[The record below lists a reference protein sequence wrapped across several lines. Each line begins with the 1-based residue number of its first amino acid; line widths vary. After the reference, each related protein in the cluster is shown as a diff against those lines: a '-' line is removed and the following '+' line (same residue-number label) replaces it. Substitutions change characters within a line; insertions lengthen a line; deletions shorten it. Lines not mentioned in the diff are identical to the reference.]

1 MQVWRK
7 GAAREFNV
15 AVAELNDD
23 DGAPQ
28 RAQQRKR
35 NDKSPQNIGRLGL
48 GLSELN
54 PNSRR
59 QADVKSGVMVEEV
72 LQGGQAARAGLR
84 RGDVIV
90 QVNDQDVKSIEQFN
104 GLLTQFERRKRVALL
119 VKRGEGTLFL
129 PLQLAEGN

>member
-1 MQVWRK
+1 
-7 GAAREFNV
+7 
-15 AVAELNDD
+15 
-23 DGAPQ
+23 
-28 RAQQRKR
+28 
-35 NDKSPQNIGRLGL
+35 L

-104 GLLTQFERRKRVALL
+104 GLLTQFEKRKRVALL

>member
-1 MQVWRK
+1 VQVWRK

-104 GLLTQFERRKRVALL
+104 GLLTQFEKRKRVALL